1 MRTLRALRLLAGP
14 AARMQIARHG
24 LQPQD
29 VAGVAAAAGGPKGLA
44 FLHLDTWLFG
54 EWLAQSERPRLL
66 AGASIGAWRMAAAVH
81 PDGPAAT
88 ARLGEA
94 YLECQRYRLQP
105 PTHEVSQACAQVVD
119 AMLGPVPAFINGASR
134 SHTLAVITARARG
147 ALSRDARKRDFIRP
161 ALANLISRNR
171 LGAHLQRVVFEH
183 RGAANPLEVPSGA
196 GLKELIASDN
206 DPFDTVQVPLHAH
219 NVAQALLA
227 SGSIPLVAQAV
238 VNPADAPTGQYWDGG
253 LIDYHL
259 LLNWSR
265 LDGLVLYPHFAPY
278 LTAGWLDKS
287 LPWRRAAQRGASAAL
302 SRMVL
307 AVPSPELLAK
317 LPGGKLPD
325 RRDFHVHGL
334 DHDRRIRRW
343 RQAMAE
349 CEAMVDDLAGFIRHP
364 DPSRLEPLEA

>member
-1 MRTLRALRLLAGP
+1 MRALRALRLLAGQ
-14 AARMQIARHG
+14 AARAHIAKHG

-88 ARLGEA
+88 RRLGEA

-105 PTHEVSQACAQVVD
+105 SPHEVSQACAQVVN
-119 AMLGPVPAFINGASR
+119 ATLGPVPAFIDGASR
-134 SHTLAVITARARG
+134 GHTLAVITARARG
-147 ALSRDARKRDFIRP
+147 ALAHQARKRDFIRP
-161 ALANLISRNR
+161 ALANLVARHR

-183 RGAANPLEVPSGA
+183 PGSTSAPHGHSGA
-196 GLKELIASDN
+196 GLQALIEPA
-206 DPFDTVQVPLHAH
+206 DPFHTVQVPLHAR

-238 VNPADAPTGQYWDGG
+238 VNPADAPSGQYWDGG

-325 RRDFHVHGL
+325 RRDFHVYGL

-349 CEAMVDDLAGFIRHP
+349 CEAMVDDLDGFIRRP